1 MSQKEK
7 QRATVLGVVAASFLT
22 AIKLIAGLL
31 SNSLAVLAEAAHSAL
46 DLASASLGFF
56 AIRVSSKPA
65 DREHMYGHGKAD
77 TLGGFFAALLLLVTC
92 AWIIYEGIGRLLFHI
107 AVLDITYITFAVV
120 AVSVAVDSERTYV
133 FRKIGKKTGS
143 PTIQGEALHF
153 ASDIASSM
161 AVLLGLVFVSMGYLT
176 VDALLALGIAVYFGY
191 TSIHLVVARTNELLD
206 KAPSELREQVR
217 RIVKAVE
224 GVETC
229 DRVRLRRSG
238 SELFV
243 DVVISVNSR
252 TPFIASHRI
261 ASRVEKAIKKDF
273 KRTDVLVHVNP
284 STYGKDII
292 DKIRDLAIAEG
303 ASGVHGVEIESQD
316 KMMRVNF
323 DLEFPRSTSLRKAHE
338 IASGVESSLRKS
350 FPEITV
356 VTTHL
361 EPEER
366 KQGARKIE
374 SKTLVNRIG
383 AIAISKKG
391 VESCH
396 DIYVTKI
403 GDELHV
409 SMHCN
414 FDERLT
420 IDKVHEI
427 STLLEEDIERELKDV
442 ADVTIHSEPISSK

>member
-1 MSQKEK
+1 
-7 QRATVLGVVAASFLT
+7 
-22 AIKLIAGLL
+22 
-31 SNSLAVLAEAAHSAL
+31 
-46 DLASASLGFF
+46 
-56 AIRVSSKPA
+56 
-65 DREHMYGHGKAD
+65 
-77 TLGGFFAALLLLVTC
+77 
-92 AWIIYEGIGRLLFHI
+92 
-107 AVLDITYITFAVV
+107 
-120 AVSVAVDSERTYV
+120 
-133 FRKIGKKTGS
+133 
-143 PTIQGEALHF
+143 
-153 ASDIASSM
+153 
-161 AVLLGLVFVSMGYLT
+161 
-176 VDALLALGIAVYFGY
+176 
-191 TSIHLVVARTNELLD
+191 
-206 KAPSELREQVR
+206 
-217 RIVKAVE
+217 VKAVE